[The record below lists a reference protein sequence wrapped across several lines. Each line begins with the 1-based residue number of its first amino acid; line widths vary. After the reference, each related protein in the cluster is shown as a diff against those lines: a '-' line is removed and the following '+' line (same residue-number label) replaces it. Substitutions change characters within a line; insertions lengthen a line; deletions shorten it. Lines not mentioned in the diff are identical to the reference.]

1 MSWNSSCKP
10 LCGVGEEVE
19 ARGQGTLDEV
29 GAGFDMHRP
38 GSTSLCQSWDA
49 PWVST
54 TVVISGYRA
63 LGPIPASGSSSNKMM
78 IIHTFSLQQTHPYH
92 VTVAA
97 GTVPVV
103 TSSPAAP

>member
-29 GAGFDMHRP
+29 GAGFDMHRL

-54 TVVISGYRA
+54 TVVISGYRVLVLSQL
-63 LGPIPASGSSSNKMM
+63 LGPHQIK
-78 IIHTFSLQQTHPYH
+78 
-92 VTVAA
+92 
-97 GTVPVV
+97 
-103 TSSPAAP
+103 